1 MCISHSVA
9 KRPILGHFYETVSL
23 NQRYHCS
30 LLQLWPRTIGR
41 VTVKLRPSKKKTL
54 AALKRKAKCFNP
66 RNLSVWIFFRVLKG
80 QIIKNQIY
88 FKTFKFVFSD
98 AFWIVYLFQS
108 TLNKC
113 HSAVTADLIIL
124 TKTLFYCSDSY
135 ESPVLLGYSQK
146 RKYYI
151 YTFAVFFS

>member
-1 MCISHSVA
+1 MCISDSVA
-9 KRPILGHFYETVSL
+9 KRPILGHFHETISL

-66 RNLSVWIFFRVLKG
+66 LNLSVRIFFRVPKG
-80 QIIKNQIY
+80 QIFKNQIY
-88 FKTFKFVFSD
+88 FQTFKFVFSD
-98 AFWIVYLFQS
+98 VFWIVYPFQS
-108 TLNKC
+108 TLNRC

-124 TKTLFYCSDSY
+124 TKTLFYCGDSY

-146 RKYYI
+146 RKCYLHFCSI
-151 YTFAVFFS
+151 F

>member
-1 MCISHSVA
+1 MRQSFGCKKANFGPLSWDSI
-9 KRPILGHFYETVSL
+9 L

-54 AALKRKAKCFNP
+54 VALKRKAKCFNP
-66 RNLSVWIFFRVLKG
+66 LHLSARIFFRVLKG
-80 QIIKNQIY
+80 QIFKNEIY
-88 FKTFKFVFSD
+88 FRTFKFIFSD
-98 AFWIVYLFQS
+98 VFWIVYLFQS
-108 TLNKC
+108 TLNRC

-135 ESPVLLGYSQK
+135 ESPVLLDYSQK
-146 RKYYI
+146 RKYYLHFCSI
-151 YTFAVFFS
+151 F